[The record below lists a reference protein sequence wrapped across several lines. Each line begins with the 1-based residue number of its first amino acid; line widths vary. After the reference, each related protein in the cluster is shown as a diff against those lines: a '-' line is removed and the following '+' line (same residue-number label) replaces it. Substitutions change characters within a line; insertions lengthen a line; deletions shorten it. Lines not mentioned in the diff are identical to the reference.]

1 MSMEGLLLIR
11 LGLRESKGKSDLVRD
26 IMKKLSIVVLL
37 LVCLVTAPLL
47 SGESDQ
53 RDDEKISVVIS
64 ADAAP
69 RVHFGVG
76 KLTSVL
82 KDTGYEVEIAEAV
95 AAPQSRPLIVVGTLN
110 KSPLLDLMVQSG
122 FGDIESAE
130 IGSEGFVIESK
141 NDVTIVAGGDDSGTL
156 YGCLELADRVQ
167 KDNTLQKDFRFKDKP
182 AMVLRGTCIGMQ
194 KTRILPGR
202 KVYEYPYTPENFPFF
217 YDKQFWQEY
226 LDLLV
231 ENRMNT
237 LYLWNGHPFASLVK
251 LEDYPYALEVPEDV
265 YEKNVEMFE
274 YLTREA
280 DKRGI
285 WVIQMFYN
293 IFVSKPFAE
302 KHGIST
308 QHRQSTPLVADYNRK
323 SIAAFVRRF
332 PNVGLLVC
340 LGEALRGP
348 ENQVE
353 WFTKVVIPGVKDGL
367 NELGVSQEP
376 PIVLRAH
383 ATDPNAVMQAALP
396 IYKNLYTMAKY
407 NGESLTT
414 WEPCSPW
421 QQVHLNM
428 SRLGSR
434 HVANVHILANLEPF
448 RYGAQRF
455 IQKCVQAMQAR
466 LGAQGLHLYPLCY
479 WNWPYSPDNAEPK
492 LEQYQRDWIWFE
504 AWARY
509 AWNPDCS
516 EQQEREYWVGRLA
529 DIYGNKQAAEKIL
542 DAYND
547 AGECVPR
554 LIRRFGITEGNR
566 QTMSLGMT
574 LDQLVNPKPY
584 KPFEDLWLSQSP
596 PGERLQEYV
605 EKEWKHEPHTG
616 ETPPQIIQEVLEYS
630 QKAVQEIETAEPL
643 VTKNKEEF
651 NRLYNDIRC
660 IRAMSENYAA
670 KVNAAICVLRYSYS
684 KDIQDMKQAAQY
696 LKESLNHY
704 RKLTEL
710 TRQTYSFAQSMQT
723 SQRKIP
729 FPGAEEGVPAN
740 YHWAEVL
747 QKYEKELDDF
757 KRSIR
762 NLEADN

>member
-1 MSMEGLLLIR
+1 
-11 LGLRESKGKSDLVRD
+11 
-26 IMKKLSIVVLL
+26 MKKFLPIVSSLFL
-37 LVCLVTAPLL
+37 IVTSAYC
-47 SGESDQ
+47 G
-53 RDDEKISVVIS
+53 EKISIVIS
-64 ADAAP
+64 PEAVP
-69 RVHFGVG
+69 RVHYGAE

-82 KDTGYEVEIAEAV
+82 KSAGYEAEIAEA
-95 AAPQSRPLIVVGTLN
+95 ATAPQIRPLIVVGTLN
-110 KSPLLDLMVQSG
+110 KSHFIDLM
-122 FGDIESAE
+122 IESDFGNINSIE
-130 IGSEGFVIESK
+130 IGSEGFVIESR
-141 NDVTIVAGGDDSGTL
+141 NGVTLIAGGDDSGTL
-156 YGCLELADRVQ
+156 YGCIKLADRI
-167 KDNTLQKDFRFKDKP
+167 KKAGTLPEDFRFTDKP
-182 AMVLRGTCIGMQ
+182 SMVLRGTCIGMQ
-194 KTRILPGR
+194 KTRLLPGR

-217 YDKQFWQEY
+217 YDKEFWLEY

-265 YEKNVEMFE
+265 YQKNVEMFE
-274 YLTREA
+274 YLTHEA

-285 WVIQMFYN
+285 WIIQMFYN
-293 IFVSKPFAE
+293 IFVSKPFAQ

-323 SIAAFVRRF
+323 SIAAFVRKF

-340 LGEALRGP
+340 LGEALRGT

-367 NELGVSQEP
+367 DELGVSQSTGHLMAEP

-414 WEPCSPW
+414 WEPRGPW

-434 HVANVHILANLEPF
+434 HMANVHILANLEPF

-455 IQKCVQAMQAR
+455 IQKCVQAMQTR
-466 LGAQGLHLYPLCY
+466 LGAQGLHPYPLCY
-479 WNWPYSPDNAEPK
+479 WNWPYSPDNTQPK
-492 LEQYQRDWIWFE
+492 LKQYERDWIWFE

-509 AWNPDCS
+509 AWNPNRS
-516 EQQEREYWVGRLA
+516 EQQEREYWVGRLT
-529 DIYGNKQAAEKIL
+529 DIYGNKQAAQKIL

-547 AGECVPR
+547 AGECAPR

-574 LDQLVNPKPY
+574 LDQLVNPGPYKPY
-584 KPFEDLWLSQSP
+584 KDLWLSQSP

-605 EKEWKHEPHTG
+605 EKEWKRELHTG
-616 ETPPQIIQEVLEYS
+616 ETPPQIIREVLEYS
-630 QKAVQEIETAEPL
+630 KKAVQEIETAKPL
-643 VTKNKEEF
+643 VTQNKEEF
-651 NRLYNDIRC
+651 SRLYNDIHC

-670 KVNAAICVLRYSYS
+670 KVNAAICVLRYGFS
-684 KDIQDMKQAAQY
+684 KDIQDMKQAAKY
-696 LKESLNHY
+696 LEESLKHY

-710 TRQTYSFAQSMQT
+710 TRDSYTFAQSMQT

-729 FPGAEEGVPAN
+729 FPGAEDGKPAN
-740 YHWAEVL
+740 YHWIEVL
-747 QKYEKELDDF
+747 KKYEKELEDF
-757 KRSIR
+757 KRQIQD
-762 NLEADN
+762 LETNNR

>member
-1 MSMEGLLLIR
+1 
-11 LGLRESKGKSDLVRD
+11 
-26 IMKKLSIVVLL
+26 MKKSITIVLFML
-37 LVCLVTAPLL
+37 IIVT
-47 SGESDQ
+47 SSYCG
-53 RDDEKISVVIS
+53 EKISIVIS
-64 ADAAP
+64 PEAVP
-69 RVHFGVG
+69 RVHYGVE

-82 KDTGYEVEIAEAV
+82 KTTGYEIEIKEAV
-95 AAPQSRPLIVVGTLN
+95 TAPQVKSLFIVGTID
-110 KSPLLDLMVQSG
+110 KSPLIDSMIKSD
-122 FGDIESAE
+122 FSDITSIE
-130 IGSEGFVIESK
+130 IGSEGFIIESK
-141 NDVTIVAGGDDSGTL
+141 NDVTIIAGGDDSGTL
-156 YGCLELADRVQ
+156 YGCMELADRIN
-167 KDNTLQKDFRFKDKP
+167 KAGELPKDFHFKDKP

-194 KTRILPGR
+194 KTRLLPGR

-217 YDKQFWQEY
+217 YDKEFWREY

-265 YEKNVEMFE
+265 YRKNVEMFE

-293 IFVSKPFAE
+293 IFVSKPFAD

-308 QHRQSTPLVADYNRK
+308 QHRESTPLVADYNRK
-323 SIAAFVRRF
+323 SIAAFVRKF

-340 LGEALRGP
+340 LGEALRGT

-353 WFTKVVIPGVKDGL
+353 WFTKVIIPGVKDGL
-367 NELGVSQEP
+367 DELGVSQSTGRLMAEP

-396 IYKNLYTMAKY
+396 IYRNLYTMAKY

-414 WEPCSPW
+414 WEPRGPW

-455 IQKCVQAMQAR
+455 IQKCVKAMQTR

-479 WNWPYSPDNAEPK
+479 WNWPYSPDKVEPK
-492 LEQYQRDWIWFE
+492 LKQYRRDWIWFE

-509 AWNPDCS
+509 AWNPDRD
-516 EQQEREYWVGRLA
+516 EQQEREYWVGRLS
-529 DIYGNKQAAEKIL
+529 DMYGNEQTAEKIL

-547 AGECVPR
+547 AGECAPR

-574 LDQLVNPKPY
+574 LDQLVNPGPY

-616 ETPPQIIQEVLEYS
+616 ETPPQIVREVLEYS
-630 QKAVQEIETAEPL
+630 QKAVQEIEAAKPL
-643 VTKNKEEF
+643 VTKNQEEF
-651 NRLYNDIRC
+651 NRLYNDIHC

-670 KVNAAICVLRYSYS
+670 KVNAAIYVLRYGFS
-684 KDIQDMKQAAQY
+684 KDIQDMKQAAKY
-696 LKESLNHY
+696 LEESLNHY
-704 RKLTEL
+704 KKLTEL
-710 TRQTYSFAQSMQT
+710 TCETYDFAQSMQT

-729 FPGAEEGVPAN
+729 FPGTEDGAPAN
-740 YHWAEVL
+740 YHWTEVL
-747 QKYEKELDDF
+747 KKYEKELDDF
-757 KRSIR
+757 KQSIGD
-762 NLEADN
+762 LESGN